1 MFAGGATR
9 AAVAAPGGCA
19 AALMLSGRYVD
30 VGALQHHTTSY
41 SVSGPVQILLV
52 QAHAGNVDVTGD
64 HSSHVS
70 VTEQISYRAYRAADD
85 PPAERRHAHPRQ
97 QLPSRRDLRR
107 RLQRTSTERH
117 DGQGQRTLVRSAS
130 PRSPGGWSHIPTPAI
145 STSPPWQGRS
155 KSPITRARHSA
166 RTCRRH
172 APL

>member
-70 VTEQISYRAYRAADD
+70 VTEQISYRHTAPQTTHRLSGGTLTLDSNCPAGETCGVAYNVRV
-85 PPAERRHAHPRQ
+85 
-97 QLPSRRDLRR
+97 PSGM
-107 RLQRTSTERH
+107 TVKVS
-117 DGQGQRTLVRSAS
+117 
-130 PRSPGGWSHIPTPAI
+130 
-145 STSPPWQGRS
+145 GRW
-155 KSPITRARHSA
+155 
-166 RTCRRH
+166 
-172 APL
+172 